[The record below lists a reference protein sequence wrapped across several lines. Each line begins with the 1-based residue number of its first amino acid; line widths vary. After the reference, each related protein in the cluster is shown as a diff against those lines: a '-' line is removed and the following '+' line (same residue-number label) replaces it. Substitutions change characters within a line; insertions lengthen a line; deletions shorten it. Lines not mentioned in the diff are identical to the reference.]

1 MGEVFQWLGTPEQR
15 ARRSLAGKLGRFSY
29 FDQQLGYPDWG
40 SKTVLDFG
48 GNQGNLLMDRN
59 CTIRDARYYCLDVL
73 KEALEE
79 GRKTHPE
86 AHWVHYDRYNRSFN
100 PGGAKDL
107 AIPDM
112 GVEFDIIVAFSV
124 FTHTT
129 REEMHSLVKE
139 LLALLAPG
147 GVLAF
152 TFSDPF
158 YKSLPG
164 YYNGNNLRW
173 RLEQA
178 REVNPGIS
186 VDQLMEQSRGA
197 AWCSVVDGSELYV
210 NRNGL
215 WRDESSGCRN
225 YDIFYTVR
233 FLRGEFPN
241 ADIRP
246 PVEGHMQH
254 CCLIRR

>member
-100 PGGAKDL
+100 PGGVKDL